1 LQNFFRDGISCE
13 ESILDVLELRAAE
26 LHNNVVDHRRQSRIM
41 DERQSHSLIGL
52 APMDLTQRH
61 ERVRT
66 EGIHS

>member
-1 LQNFFRDGISCE
+1 
-13 ESILDVLELRAAE
+13 
-26 LHNNVVDHRRQSRIM
+26 M